1 MQNVPPVENI
11 NDSALK
17 AILKYLEF
25 LTPSMLG
32 IER

>member
-1 MQNVPPVENI
+1 MQNVPSVENI

-17 AILKYLEF
+17 AILKHLKF